1 MLIII
6 FSFKKKKIFK
16 GTKVIQFSSGSRTL
30 KQHHM
35 ENICDSMDQR
45 TGAPNNRFLLNTLK
59 TLLNTFSSQEM
70 HSKRR
75 YKI

>member
-6 FSFKKKKIFK
+6 FSIFE

-30 KQHHM
+30 KQQHM
-35 ENICDSMDQR
+35 DNICDSMDQR
-45 TGAPNNRFLLNTLK
+45 TGATNNGFLLNTLK
-59 TLLNTFSSQEM
+59 TLLAVQSTFSSQEM